1 MPKSIKTKF
10 SAFTYYLYLN
20 ILFLLFSFLG
30 ILITVGA
37 SLAALFDLT
46 RKQLNDAPPPTIK
59 SYFESFKQN
68 FIPAT
73 IVWLLIV
80 INLVLIYFVF
90 NYLLN
95 NPNYFLMILL
105 VFSLYQTL
113 LLLIYSFPIIA
124 RFKTGSFFTLLKN
137 ILLISNINII
147 TNLKLLASFIVPIVL
162 VVYVHSIFLLVVFI
176 MYAYL
181 VTIHLKPVFKKI
193 EDNMNLNEEEEI
205 T

>member
-124 RFKTGSFFTLLKN
+124 RFKTESFFTLLKN